1 MHYIYLTGFET
12 TTTIIHRG
20 LKSLWK
26 LFVLWQKNT
35 IFICSPGFMDYKWV
49 DCITVAYKYRYNYT
63 SGVHGRF
70 IDILSYNDRISAL
83 GHNSSSM
90 ITSKLQ

>member
-1 MHYIYLTGFET
+1 
-12 TTTIIHRG
+12 
-20 LKSLWK
+20 
-26 LFVLWQKNT
+26 
-35 IFICSPGFMDYKWV
+35 MDYKWV

-63 SGVHGRF
+63 SGVHSRF
-70 IDILSYNDRISAL
+70 IDILSYNDRISDL